1 MKQLQNILEK
11 KLADGD
17 INFEYKDFRIEIDE
31 DNEVV
36 RVIKG
41 NNMVRFWYTK
51 DSLSTAKLPKSV
63 DYINEYYN
71 IFDKNK

>member
-17 INFEYKDFRIEIDE
+17 AILEYKDFRIEIDE
-31 DNEVV
+31 ENEIV

-41 NNMVRFWYTK
+41 KNIVRFWYTK
-51 DSLSTAKLPKSV
+51 DSISTAKLPESV
-63 DYINEYYN
+63 DYINEYLN
-71 IFDKNK
+71 IFDKK

>member
-41 NNMVRFWYTK
+41 KNIIRFWYK
-51 DSLSTAKLPKSV
+51 NDSLTTAKLPESV
-63 DYINEYYN
+63 DYINEYRN
-71 IFDKNK
+71 IFDKK